1 MLSKKEVGAVA
12 LANNIGSGNAG
23 LTLAKDNCVLIHHI
37 ALILVYKVYRIPKEL
52 RQLSHF
58 LPLIRTG
65 PTSRLL
71 KRQSLGPPAQQPAP
85 LSTGRTPPSFLMP
98 PPSSTKAANLERS
111 LQLLDSALGSP
122 TTGQFNLSGVD
133 VTRMV
138 DVTRPFQPIG
148 RQATA
153 SRFERSLLLGGP
165 DVTRMNQSV
174 TTLMSNAALLEE
186 NPGVRATEALFDE
199 FLTTVSAAAA
209 SSAGGG
215 SVEASLD
222 SIAEF
227 EQMVADQ
234 VDVLR

>member
-1 MLSKKEVGAVA
+1 
-12 LANNIGSGNAG
+12 
-23 LTLAKDNCVLIHHI
+23 
-37 ALILVYKVYRIPKEL
+37 
-52 RQLSHF
+52 
-58 LPLIRTG
+58 
-65 PTSRLL
+65 
-71 KRQSLGPPAQQPAP
+71 
-85 LSTGRTPPSFLMP
+85 
-98 PPSSTKAANLERS
+98 
-111 LQLLDSALGSP
+111 
-122 TTGQFNLSGVD
+122 
-133 VTRMV
+133 MV

-153 SRFERSLLLGGP
+153 SRLERSLLLGGP